1 MFFIVDFE
9 IIYFLLFLMFGDMD
23 RSIISFLLRF
33 LGVGIVYVLVE
44 VLVFKNFLEMF
55 LYDFGFVRICLL
67 DLVVKIVGFVLIIRG
82 LGNIKIDG
90 FWLYD
95 LEL

>member
-82 LGNIKIDG
+82 LRNIKIDG
-90 FWLYD
+90 FGLYD